1 MGVSSGHRSKTM
13 NALFF
18 VIGLFAV
25 PALSLPRP
33 AGGVGGAG
41 GGHGGEYYNEK
52 PDPFHL
58 KYGVHDDKYYTDF
71 GEERSGDEGGNIKG
85 EYHVHLPDGRVQHV
99 IYHADG
105 NYGGT
110 IMEVKYDGE
119 AHHPDVV
126 HHGGHGHHG
135 HGGVGGGH
143 GIIG

>member
-1 MGVSSGHRSKTM
+1 MGVSSGHRSKRM

-52 PDPFHL
+52 PDPFHF

-71 GEERSGDEGGNIKG
+71 SEERYGDEGGNIKG
-85 EYHVHLPDGRVQHV
+85 EYHVHLQKEKIKKINVHGDGT
-99 IYHADG
+99 YA
-105 NYGGT
+105 
-110 IMEVKYDGE
+110 
-119 AHHPDVV
+119 
-126 HHGGHGHHG
+126 
-135 HGGVGGGH
+135 
-143 GIIG
+143 